1 MEDRMYAEVLVDVG
15 AHKINQV
22 FHYSVPT
29 GLKGSIQAGSRVMV
43 PFGRK
48 RTGGF
53 VTGFSRL
60 PEGLAGRTE
69 IKEIL
74 ELLDEGP
81 VYTPAQMDLALW
93 MAGFYLCPLV
103 LALNSIIW
111 PRIQGMDAKT
121 VRGIYPAEL
130 AGGPV
135 FLDKLTKKRRQV
147 WEAAG
152 ERPGM
157 SRKDLAAAAGVSV
170 SVIDSLVSGG
180 LLYYDRIEIRR
191 DPYPEEGPAA
201 GVDLS
206 LTPDQSLALREIN
219 SAIDRCAREIF
230 LLFGVTSSGKTEVY
244 LRSIEHTLARGR
256 QSVVMVP
263 EISLTP
269 QMVSIFKGKFGDR
282 VAVLHSRL
290 SDGERYDE
298 WRRIASGEAPVV
310 LGARSASFAPLDNP
324 GLIILDEEHENS
336 YKQEENPRYHARDV
350 ALWLAG
356 RYRAVAVLGSAT
368 PAVESYYRA
377 QPGGPYSLL
386 TLPGRVEMRPLPGVR
401 VIDMRE
407 EIKEGNA
414 GLFSRALVDAVREKL
429 ERREQVILF
438 LNRRGYSTFVVC
450 RDCGLVMK
458 CPHCDIS
465 LTYHTGGFL
474 RCHYCNH
481 VAAAPGSCPDCS
493 SGHLAYF
500 GTGTQKI
507 EEEVTRVFP
516 EARVVRMDSDTTS
529 RKGSHGK
536 ILKVFREGGADILVG
551 TQMVAKG
558 LDMPGVTLVG
568 VVGAD
573 LTLHMPDFRSAE
585 RTFQL
590 VAQVAGRAG
599 RGDLGGEV
607 LVQTYSPDHYSIMY
621 ASRHDYINFY
631 KHEMRIR
638 EALQYPPYTRL
649 ARVLF
654 TGKDEEAV
662 KKAAEGLSSILAR
675 MTGKAEYGGIEILGP
690 AAAPLPRI
698 KDRYRHHLVVKSK
711 SGKMLR
717 ALLKNMMDRVEL
729 KGKGGVNISV
739 DIDPQNLM

>member
-1 MEDRMYAEVLVDVG
+1 MENRMYAEVLVDVG
-15 AHKINQV
+15 ARKINQV
-22 FHYSVPT
+22 FHYSVPS
-29 GLKGSIQAGSRVMV
+29 GLAGRLKAGCMVMV
-43 PFGRK
+43 PFGGR
-48 RTGGF
+48 RAGGF
-53 VTGFSRL
+53 VTGFSPL
-60 PEGLAGRTE
+60 PEGLAGRTQ

-81 VYTPAQMDLALW
+81 VYTPAQMDLAIW
-93 MAGFYLCPLV
+93 MADFYLCPLV
-103 LALNSIIW
+103 TALNSIIW
-111 PRIQGMDAKT
+111 PRIQGMAVKT
-121 VRGIYPAEL
+121 VRGIYPADIT
-130 AGGPV
+130 GDQGY
-135 FLDKLTKKRRQV
+135 LDRLTPKRRQA
-147 WEAAG
+147 WEVAG
-152 ERPGM
+152 ERPGLT
-157 SRKDLAAAAGVSV
+157 RKDLARAAGVSV

-180 LLYYDRIEIRR
+180 LLYYGSIETRR

-201 GVDLS
+201 GRGFL
-206 LTPDQSLALREIN
+206 LTSNQSMALQEI
-219 SAIDRCAREIF
+219 SRAIDRSAREVF

-269 QMVSIFKGKFGDR
+269 QMVSAFKGQFGDR

-290 SDGERYDE
+290 SHGERYDE

-310 LGARSASFAPLDNP
+310 LGARSASFAPLENP

-356 RYRAVAVLGSAT
+356 RFKAVAVLGSAT
-368 PAVESYYRA
+368 PALESYYRA

-386 TLPGRVEMRPLPGVR
+386 TLPGRVERRPLPGVR

-414 GLFSRALVDAVREKL
+414 GLFSRALVAAVKEKL
-429 ERREQVILF
+429 KRREQVILF

-450 RDCGLVMK
+450 RDCGLVLK

-465 LTYHTGGFL
+465 LTYHAGGSL

-481 VAAAPGSCPDCS
+481 VAAAPGSCPDCGS
-493 SGHLAYF
+493 SHLGYF

-516 EARVVRMDSDTTS
+516 EARVIRMDSDTTS
-529 RKGSHGK
+529 RKGSHGR
-536 ILKVFREGGADILVG
+536 ILKEFREGGADILVG

-558 LDMPGVTLVG
+558 LDIPGVTLVG

-599 RGDLGGEV
+599 RGDVPGEV

-621 ASRHDYINFY
+621 ASRHDYISFY
-631 KHEMRIR
+631 KHEMEIR
-638 EALQYPPYTRL
+638 KALQYPPYTRL

-654 TGKDEEAV
+654 TGKDEDTV
-662 KKAAEGLSSILAR
+662 KKAAEGLAAVL
-675 MTGKAEYGGIEILGP
+675 TGMAGMDQFGGIEILGP

-698 KDRYRHHLVVKSK
+698 KDRYRYHLVVKSK
-711 SGKMLR
+711 SGKILR
-717 ALLKNMMDRVEL
+717 SLLKSMMNRVEL
-729 KGKGGVNISV
+729 KGRDGVNISV